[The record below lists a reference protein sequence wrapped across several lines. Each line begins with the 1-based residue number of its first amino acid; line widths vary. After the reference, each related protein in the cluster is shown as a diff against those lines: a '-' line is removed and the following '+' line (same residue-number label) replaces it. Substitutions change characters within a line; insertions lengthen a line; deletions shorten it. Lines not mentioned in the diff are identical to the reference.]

1 MLTWQQFLENINPKI
16 CIIMRGLPGSGKS
29 SVIHKLLNQYG
40 ITYEGH
46 VFSTDNQ
53 WIPETIARR
62 KAGENIGDDF
72 EHAEYQKN
80 YDSAKSG
87 GAHLKNINLFKKA
100 VDQGVTP
107 VIIDNTNI
115 IISQM
120 KPYIEYAKANDYK
133 VIMKYPESDWW
144 KQYYPML
151 ANKAKN
157 INELD
162 QFAKLLA
169 SKNKHGVPY
178 EVIKDMIQKWHHNPQ
193 IDEI

>member
-1 MLTWQQFLENINPKI
+1 MLTWQKFLENINPKI

-87 GAHLKNINLFKKA
+87 GAHLKNLNLFKKA
-100 VDQGVTP
+100 GINWLALGVEAANQNIRFEISKGSFQN
-107 VIIDNTNI
+107 VNIRQIVKDISAYDINI
-115 IISQM
+115 ISN
-120 KPYIEYAKANDYK
+120 YIFGFPNDTIETMTQNIPLMVRYIHEYICLRCCYG
-133 VIMKYPESDWW
+133 
-144 KQYYPML
+144 L
-151 ANKAKN
+151 
-157 INELD
+157 
-162 QFAKLLA
+162 
-169 SKNKHGVPY
+169 
-178 EVIKDMIQKWHHNPQ
+178 
-193 IDEI
+193 

>member
-1 MLTWQQFLENINPKI
+1 M
-16 CIIMRGLPGSGKS
+16 CS
-29 SVIHKLLNQYG
+29 SDL
-40 ITYEGH
+40 
-46 VFSTDNQ
+46 
-53 WIPETIARR
+53 
-62 KAGENIGDDF
+62 
-72 EHAEYQKN
+72 
-80 YDSAKSG
+80 
-87 GAHLKNINLFKKA
+87 
-100 VDQGVTP
+100 
-107 VIIDNTNI
+107 
-115 IISQM
+115 
-120 KPYIEYAKANDYK
+120 
-133 VIMKYPESDWW
+133 ESDWW